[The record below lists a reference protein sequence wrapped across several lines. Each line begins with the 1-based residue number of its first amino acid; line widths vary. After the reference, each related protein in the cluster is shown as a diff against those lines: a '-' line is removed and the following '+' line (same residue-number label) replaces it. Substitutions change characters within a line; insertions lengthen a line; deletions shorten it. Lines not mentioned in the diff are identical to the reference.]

1 MKKQTKLTNTFS
13 WTKEKKKENELC
25 FTRKKLSWQ
34 NFFHSVSRF
43 HRQRRKLGNFFIL
56 RKIFYSCKQVQ
67 NFLKTFFHTWKINFP
82 RRKKV
87 LLKYTVFT
95 QFQTWKKFL
104 NFIFFKPSE
113 CFRRT
118 FFSFLKLR
126 KKKFSGFFPFLCVKS
141 SGMFFLGQFLKCLK
155 LNILKLSKKS
165 FFQEN
170 FQELFVFN
178 FSEFSSKVKIYFW
191 QDKKVP

>member
-1 MKKQTKLTNTFS
+1 MFS
-13 WTKEKKKENELC
+13 LIFKHKKKSWKKVSII
-25 FTRKKLSWQ
+25 FTHFHRQIKKYFSSCQQFSTFFHTWKNKQNWQTHFPEQKKKKKKMNFVSQKKLSWQ

-104 NFIFFKPSE
+104 NFIFFKPSV

-126 KKKFSGFFPFLCVKS
+126 KKNFPD
-141 SGMFFLGQFLKCLK
+141 FFLFYVWNQVEC
-155 LNILKLSKKS
+155 
-165 FFQEN
+165 FF
-170 FQELFVFN
+170 
-178 FSEFSSKVKIYFW
+178 
-191 QDKKVP
+191 